1 MVWYAADQSNQVKKK
16 EEEKNHFFNTSKMFK
31 FYTSKSSA
39 QRRKPLRV
47 NKALNANS
55 ANDVSKK
62 EAVVEEASN
71 CIDESLQSR

>member
-1 MVWYAADQSNQVKKK
+1 
-16 EEEKNHFFNTSKMFK
+16 MFK

-62 EAVVEEASN
+62 EVVEEASN

>member
-1 MVWYAADQSNQVKKK
+1 
-16 EEEKNHFFNTSKMFK
+16 MFK